1 MRTIMKRKYIEVRT
15 TDGNNESRIVIRKHY
30 PYKQSF
36 LLKVKHRFVDPVF
49 VLLKERKV

>member
-15 TDGNNESRIVIRKHY
+15 TNGNNESRIVIRKRD
-30 PYKQSF
+30 PYKESF
-36 LLKVKHRFVDPVF
+36 FTKVKNRLVDPVF